1 MEELKKLK
9 EENKNLKEKLDK
21 AIAERDTL
29 KADNL
34 NFKNI
39 VKEKDKHYLPIVA
52 EKNKKIKEL
61 EEENYHLKNKQISLE
76 V

>member
-1 MEELKKLK
+1 MI
-9 EENKNLKEKLDK
+9 EENRILNEKLDK
-21 AIAERDTL
+21 VTAERDTL

-39 VKEKDKHYLPIVA
+39 VKEKDKHYLPILT

-61 EEENYHLKNKQISLE
+61 EEKLYNKDNKQISLE